1 VTFLSTPVHVS
12 VPATSA
18 NLGPGYDCLGLALE
32 WRDELVAHVSGTG
45 LQITVDGE
53 NADGVPR
60 DGSHL
65 VVQAMDQG
73 FRAMG
78 LVTPGLTLHC
88 HNSVPHARGL
98 GSSASAI
105 VGGLCLARGLVAEE
119 SVRLT
124 DPQILELA
132 ADMEGHPDNVA
143 AALWGGLVISGE
155 RSSDELEV
163 NRFGVLPT
171 RYFAHHAA
179 VHADLVAVAFV
190 PDFEVETKV
199 ARGLLPEM
207 ISHRAASQN
216 ASRVALLVAAA
227 GNDPELLHTAT
238 RDFLHQDYRD
248 PAMPETL
255 HLVRRLRSRG
265 VAAVVSGAGPTVLAL
280 VRAEF
285 AGDVLALSPT
295 GWAARVLGIDQGGA
309 RTTYA

>member
-1 VTFLSTPVHVS
+1 MTFLASQVHVS

-32 WRDELVAHVSGTG
+32 WRDELTACVLDEG
-45 LQITVDGE
+45 LTITVEGE
-53 NADGVPR
+53 NADRVPR
-60 DGSHL
+60 DSSHL
-65 VVQAMDQG
+65 VIQAMARG
-73 FRAMG
+73 FQAMG
-78 LVTPGLTLHC
+78 LSTPGLSLHC
-88 HNSVPHARGL
+88 VNSVPHARGL

-105 VGGLCLARGLVAEE
+105 IGGLCLARGLVDDGG
-119 SVRLT
+119 RLT
-124 DPQILELA
+124 DQQILELA

-155 RSSDELEV
+155 RLPDEMEV
-163 NRFGVLPT
+163 TPLGVAPT

-179 VHADLVAVAFV
+179 VHADLVAVVFV

-199 ARGLLPEM
+199 ARGLLPES

-238 RDFLHQDYRD
+238 RDFLHQDFRD

-255 HLVRRLRSRG
+255 RLVRLLRAQG
-265 VAAVVSGAGPTVLAL
+265 VAAVVSGAGPSVLAL
-280 VRAEF
+280 TRAEV
-285 AGDVLALSPT
+285 ANTVLEQSPV
-295 GWAARVLGIDQGGA
+295 GWNARLLGIDQGGA